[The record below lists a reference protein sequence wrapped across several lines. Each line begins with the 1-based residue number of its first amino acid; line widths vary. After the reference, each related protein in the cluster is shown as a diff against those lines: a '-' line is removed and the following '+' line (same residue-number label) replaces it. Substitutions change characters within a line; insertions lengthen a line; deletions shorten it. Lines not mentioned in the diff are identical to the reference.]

1 MLYVKYIS
9 IEKTQYSYI
18 AICNNIDGPGIIGSE
33 VSQRKT
39 NINIIWYYFMWNLKN
54 NTNESL

>member
-9 IEKTQYSYI
+9 IEKTQYSYT
-18 AICNNIDGPGIIGSE
+18 AICNNIDGPSIIVSE